1 MINYDGNDV
10 GIKNGSHRYNIEL
23 GQDMDTN
30 ILNIKRTSVWWWLLC
45 AISNT

>member
-30 ILNIKRTSVWWWLLC
+30 ILNIKRTSV
-45 AISNT
+45 

>member
-10 GIKNGSHRYNIEL
+10 GIKNGSHRYNIDL

-30 ILNIKRTSVWWWLLC
+30 ILNIKRTSV
-45 AISNT
+45 